1 MCRYHQMRRIQ
12 LDCSIL
18 NCNPKWMVSASEDD
32 LREFVKILDE
42 NENHPRHGFLIK
54 ALRNE
59 CNRRA
64 AMDNEIRSSGEWI

>member
-1 MCRYHQMRRIQ
+1 
-12 LDCSIL
+12 
-18 NCNPKWMVSASEDD
+18 MVSASEDD